1 MYIHATAQRP
11 MCESTIRC
19 RSEEKMNQFI
29 EKASVLTEALPF
41 IQQFRGETVVV
52 KFGGSIMENE
62 AGVKNILE
70 DIAFMECVGM
80 HPVVVHGGG
89 KAISK
94 ALREAGIASEFL
106 QGLRVTSA
114 AAMEVVEQVLNQQ
127 VNPQM
132 VETLRQFD
140 GKARGIHGE
149 DIFTAKRLVG
159 HDTERGEAL
168 DWGYVGQL
176 CDVDV
181 EPIEAYT
188 KADIVPVITPLAS
201 DGAGSLFNVNADE
214 AATAVAVAL
223 QARKL
228 VFLSDVPGLMH
239 DPEDPSSLIS
249 SLHLEQVEEL
259 IDRGVIAGGMLPKIK
274 GMVEAV
280 RSGIRKAH
288 IIDSAL
294 PHSLL
299 LELFTSEG
307 VGTEILK

>member
-1 MYIHATAQRP
+1 
-11 MCESTIRC
+11 
-19 RSEEKMNQFI
+19 MNAFI
-29 EKASVLTEALPF
+29 EKAAVLTEALPF

-62 AGVKNILE
+62 AGVRNILQ

-94 ALREAGIASEFL
+94 ALREAGIFSEFV
-106 QGLRVTSA
+106 QGLRVTDGDSIK
-114 AAMEVVEQVLNQQ
+114 VVEQVLNQQ
-127 VNPQM
+127 VNPGM
-132 VETLRQFD
+132 VDILRVFD

-149 DIFTAKRLVG
+149 DIFSAARMTGVDETSGAV
-159 HDTERGEAL
+159 L
-168 DWGYVGQL
+168 DWGFVGKITA
-176 CDVDV
+176 VDV
-181 EPIEAYT
+181 EPIEAYMQ
-188 KADIVPVITPLAS
+188 ANIVPVITPLAR
-201 DGAGSLFNVNADE
+201 DEKGQLYNVNADD
-214 AATAVAVAL
+214 AATAVACAL

-228 VFLSDVPGLMH
+228 VFLSDVPGLLH
-239 DPEDPSSLIS
+239 DPADAESLIS
-249 SLHLEQVEEL
+249 SLHLNEVEEL

-274 GMVEAV
+274 GMVHAVEA
-280 RSGIRKAH
+280 GIKKAH